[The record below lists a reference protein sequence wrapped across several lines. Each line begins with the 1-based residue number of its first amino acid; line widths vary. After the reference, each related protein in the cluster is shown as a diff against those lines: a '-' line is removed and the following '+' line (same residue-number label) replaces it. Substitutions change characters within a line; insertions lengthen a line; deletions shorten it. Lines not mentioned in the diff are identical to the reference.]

1 MDDAKE
7 YHMEYEVFEDKE
19 VSGQWRVESFGP
31 EGECY
36 VTIFSGPDAEF
47 RARTYTALVS
57 VTSPAEQRGW
67 DSLWAAQAEGREVT
81 YAMHYIRN
89 AIREPL
95 ESRLEAL
102 EEALRMA
109 YQALGANEEWQDEP
123 RRQIAAILGLA
134 TPREGQ

>member
-1 MDDAKE
+1 MPTVARRDPEKPL
-7 YHMEYEVFEDKE
+7 VGLEDWE
-19 VSGQWRVESFGP
+19 HWQYQHPTSGLW
-31 EGECY
+31 
-36 VTIFSGPDAEF
+36 T
-47 RARTYTALVS
+47 S
-57 VTSPAEQRGW
+57 VPIHPAV
-67 DSLWAAQAEGREVT
+67 AA
-81 YAMHYIRN
+81 

-134 TPREGQ
+134 TPHEGQ